1 LNKQIF
7 PSFRKGWK
15 SRGTE
20 ISKRGMQ
27 ADILRNNTAAL
38 FYDESGTKWDDI
50 TSNVLKGDFPLKE
63 QLSRRF
69 FLNSDQ
75 PSSIL
80 EDSSES
86 ILCEAEKWYSSADL
100 YTKNNMIG
108 LVQAKEISLLEP
120 TSIHQLCDAESIT
133 LSVLEDDNLRDCD
146 NCLPPLSL
154 VRLVQNFLGTENR
167 NCEDLAETYKNVQNE
182 FTEKLAHCAN
192 EMKTNM
198 GIARENST
206 CPPEF
211 SPHLL
216 DSDFGVE
223 GNNFLRY
230 SLSVYPTSTTD
241 ALSLFEKEVNF
252 GDGGDKIT
260 ITYETRFSEFEE
272 FAIDRTIKPD
282 LVRIIHCKVIFI
294 SFQLYFF
301 PNSSA
306 SRF

>member
-1 LNKQIF
+1 MNKHIF
-7 PSFRKGWK
+7 SHFLKGWK

-20 ISKRGMQ
+20 IAKRGMQ
-27 ADILRNNTAAL
+27 ADILRNNTDTL
-38 FYDESGTKWDDI
+38 FYDESGIKWEDI
-50 TSNVLKGDFPLKE
+50 TSKVVTGEFPLKE

-86 ILCEAEKWYSSADL
+86 ILCEAENWYSSADI
-100 YTKNNMIG
+100 YAKNNMIG

-120 TSIHQLCDAESIT
+120 TSIQQLCDAESIT
-133 LSVLEDDNLRDCD
+133 LSVLEDGNLCDCD

-167 NCEDLAETYKNVQNE
+167 NCEDLAEAYKNVQNE
-182 FTEKLAHCAN
+182 FTEKLAQCAN

-206 CPPEF
+206 CPSEF
-211 SPHLL
+211 SPHLV

-230 SLSVYPTSTTD
+230 SLSVYPTSTT
-241 ALSLFEKEVNF
+241 LSLVLSYFDHILILPLCPLNCF
-252 GDGGDKIT
+252 CDSI
-260 ITYETRFSEFEE
+260 FS
-272 FAIDRTIKPD
+272 
-282 LVRIIHCKVIFI
+282 L
-294 SFQLYFF
+294 SFLGIL
-301 PNSSA
+301 
-306 SRF
+306 